1 MESQD
6 LMKATLNGNKSLIE
20 AGAELFLV
28 VTLAGMV
35 VAVFLNVVLR
45 YGFGTGIVF
54 YEELSR
60 LLFVWLVCVGSV
72 LAAAKHQHLNF
83 DMLTSRLTGRS
94 ASACTNL
101 SRLIIAVCLALV
113 AKGSFVQVLA
123 GMASFSTVIGYPL
136 ALAASSTLIMSV
148 AMLILLLI
156 EFWQDP
162 SGLATHALL
171 SRRTESAVE

>member
-1 MESQD
+1 MNAKSNSD
-6 LMKATLNGNKSLIE
+6 KSLLE
-20 AGAELFLV
+20 RAAEMFLV
-28 VTLAGMV
+28 MTLAGMV

-72 LAAAKHQHLNF
+72 LAAAKHQHLSF
-83 DMLTSRLTGRS
+83 DMLTSRLKGRS
-94 ASACTNL
+94 ASVCTNV
-101 SRLIIAVCLALV
+101 SRLVIAICLALV

-136 ALAASSTLIMSV
+136 ALAASSTFFMSV

-156 EFWQDP
+156 ECWRDP
-162 SGLATHALL
+162 SGLATHAMLNKK
-171 SRRTESAVE
+171 TESAVE